1 MLFHLDSHPAF
12 THGNVVGLVEFQP
25 RQDVCVCVY
34 MFVGEGGALK
44 HFVSIMMSL
53 TAAIM
58 YYISSMITE

>member
-1 MLFHLDSHPAF
+1 MLFHLVSHPAF

-25 RQDVCVCVY
+25 RQDVCVY